1 MSHQHGE
8 FRGSHSHC
16 SPEQKIYHHRK
27 PINGQSS
34 NCLVTRVN
42 SLSLFLCL
50 ALNSSMRKRNSSV
63 FKENEN
69 DDRVMKT
76 SRC

>member
-1 MSHQHGE
+1 MSHHHEE
-8 FRGSHSHC
+8 FRRSHC

-42 SLSLFLCL
+42 SFSFSINIYCSQFINEKPKLF
-50 ALNSSMRKRNSSV
+50 SFQRY
-63 FKENEN
+63 EN

-76 SRC
+76 SRY